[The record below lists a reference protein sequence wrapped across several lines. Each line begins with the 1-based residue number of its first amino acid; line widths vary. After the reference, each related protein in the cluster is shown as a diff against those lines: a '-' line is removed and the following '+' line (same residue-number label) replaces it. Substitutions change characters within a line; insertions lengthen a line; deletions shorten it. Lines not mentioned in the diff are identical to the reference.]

1 MKINIKN
8 YKNIENLTLDIED
21 NKINHIFGIS
31 GSGKS
36 SIAQA
41 LSRKTDNEDIK
52 VGSNPED
59 CVIEV
64 NGNQVDYSKYSIF
77 DLESSKN
84 IIFNNEQSNGIYEVL
99 FSENDLLLKTINE
112 CGILLNKF
120 EEFKEFLMKYREKI
134 DNVINHFDVKLKT
147 HNTVF
152 KETSK
157 FVKLTNELSSIKSNK
172 FISIINKKGPDF
184 ITWIKNGKDYE
195 IENKC
200 PYCEKK
206 LSNKRENFISEIIK
220 LTPKNFEI
228 ITNDNNYLEDV
239 GIKTPNYRH
248 SREVNRAKRELIELY
263 SMRDYINSIIELFE
277 DYKTSKLDINK
288 VQQIKI
294 SIKFKNKFPDK
305 IEIINEINDSIKEI
319 KNMLIKI
326 KRQSNNIIKNNKN
339 KVNKY
344 LSLMGIP
351 YEFNESAYDIESK
364 TASYSLFLKEDKKK
378 KDRKNGLSYG
388 ERNIISLIFFL
399 LGNKNK
405 ILLIDDPA
413 SSYDEC
419 RRGLMFNMLYEFK
432 NERTII
438 LFSHDQVFVKI
449 ATLYKYKAESR
460 KTKSKKFIKDNTG
473 KIIHFSNYHHNSQ
486 IKEITIED
494 FGSLS
499 SQVKKFIQSK
509 ELNYYRKIINIRIL
523 SEMDK
528 NKSNKFKKIYLYSS
542 AILHKKNKEEIYEQL
557 KQNDIKEDEII
568 SSIYKEYDIE
578 LEKIPENYFINFD
591 INELSNFEKIY
602 YFREL
607 IAQNANVY
615 SKIFNI
621 EVLKKNDIDLL
632 KTEFDNIVHFNDR
645 LFISL
650 NPYEFDY
657 FSPMVYEIITNVK

>member
-112 CGILLNKF
+112 CGVLLNKF
-120 EEFKEFLMKYREKI
+120 EEFKEFLIKYREKI

-184 ITWIKNGKDYE
+184 ITWIKKGKDYE

-364 TASYSLFLKEDKKK
+364 TASYSLFLKEDKEK

-399 LGNKNK
+399 LGNKSK

-473 KIIHFSNYHHNSQ
+473 KIIHFSNYQHNSQ

-557 KQNDIKEDEII
+557 KQNDLKEDEII

-578 LEKIPENYFINFD
+578 LEKIPENYFKDFD

-621 EVLKKNDIDLL
+621 GVLKKNDIDLL

>member
-112 CGILLNKF
+112 CGVLLNKF

-184 ITWIKNGKDYE
+184 ITWIKKGKDYE

-364 TASYSLFLKEDKKK
+364 TASYSLFLKEDKEK

-399 LGNKNK
+399 LGNKSK

-473 KIIHFSNYHHNSQ
+473 KIIHFSNYQHNSQ

-557 KQNDIKEDEII
+557 KQNDLKEDEII

-578 LEKIPENYFINFD
+578 LEKIPENYFKDFD

-615 SKIFNI
+615 SKILNI
-621 EVLKKNDIDLL
+621 KVLKKSDIDLL

>member
-112 CGILLNKF
+112 CGVLLNKF

-364 TASYSLFLKEDKKK
+364 TASYSLFLKEDKEK

-449 ATLYKYKAESR
+449 ATLYKYKTESR

-557 KQNDIKEDEII
+557 KQNDLKEDEII

>member
-8 YKNIENLTLDIED
+8 YKNIENLTLYIED

-112 CGILLNKF
+112 CGVLLNKF

-147 HNTVF
+147 YNTVF

-184 ITWIKNGKDYE
+184 ITWIKKGKDYE

-364 TASYSLFLKEDKKK
+364 TASYSLFLKEDKEK

-473 KIIHFSNYHHNSQ
+473 KIIHFSNYQHNSQ

-499 SQVKKFIQSK
+499 SQVKKFIQNK

-557 KQNDIKEDEII
+557 KQNDLKEDEII

>member
-64 NGNQVDYSKYSIF
+64 NGNQVEYSKYSIF

-112 CGILLNKF
+112 CGVLLNKF

-184 ITWIKNGKDYE
+184 ITWIKKGKDYE

-364 TASYSLFLKEDKKK
+364 TASYSLFLKEDKEK

-449 ATLYKYKAESR
+449 ATLYKYKVESR

-473 KIIHFSNYHHNSQ
+473 KIIHFSNYQHNSQ

-557 KQNDIKEDEII
+557 KQNDLKEDEII

-578 LEKIPENYFINFD
+578 LEKIPENYFKNFD

>member
-112 CGILLNKF
+112 CGVLLNKF

-157 FVKLTNELSSIKSNK
+157 FVKLTNELSSIKSTK

-184 ITWIKNGKDYE
+184 ITWIKKGKDYE

-364 TASYSLFLKEDKKK
+364 TASYSLFLKEDKEK

-473 KIIHFSNYHHNSQ
+473 KIIHFSNYQHNSQ

-557 KQNDIKEDEII
+557 KQNDLKEDEII
-568 SSIYKEYDIE
+568 NSIYKEYDIE

-615 SKIFNI
+615 SKILNI
-621 EVLKKNDIDLL
+621 KVLKKSDIDLL

>member
-112 CGILLNKF
+112 CGVLLNKF

-184 ITWIKNGKDYE
+184 ITWIKKGKDYE

-364 TASYSLFLKEDKKK
+364 TASYSLFLKEDKEK

-473 KIIHFSNYHHNSQ
+473 KIIHFSNYQHNSQ

-557 KQNDIKEDEII
+557 KQNDLKEDEII

-578 LEKIPENYFINFD
+578 LEKIPENYFKNFD

-615 SKIFNI
+615 SKILNI
-621 EVLKKNDIDLL
+621 KVLKKSDIDLL

>member
-112 CGILLNKF
+112 CGVLLNKF

-184 ITWIKNGKDYE
+184 ITWIKKGKDYE

-364 TASYSLFLKEDKKK
+364 TASYSLFLKEDKEK

-473 KIIHFSNYHHNSQ
+473 KIIHFSNYQHNSQ

-557 KQNDIKEDEII
+557 KQNDLKEDEII

-615 SKIFNI
+615 SKILNI
-621 EVLKKNDIDLL
+621 KVLKKSDIDLL

>member
-8 YKNIENLTLDIED
+8 YKNIENLTLEIED

-112 CGILLNKF
+112 CGVLLNKF

-184 ITWIKNGKDYE
+184 ITWIKKGKDYE

-364 TASYSLFLKEDKKK
+364 TASYSLFLKEDKEK

-449 ATLYKYKAESR
+449 ATLYKYKVESR

-473 KIIHFSNYHHNSQ
+473 KIIHFSNYQHNSQ

-557 KQNDIKEDEII
+557 KQNDLKEDEII
-568 SSIYKEYDIE
+568 SSIYKKYDIE
-578 LEKIPENYFINFD
+578 LEKIPENYFKNFD

>member
-112 CGILLNKF
+112 CGVLLNKF

-184 ITWIKNGKDYE
+184 ITWIKKGKDYE

-364 TASYSLFLKEDKKK
+364 TASYSLFLKEDKEK

-399 LGNKNK
+399 LGNKSK

-473 KIIHFSNYHHNSQ
+473 KIIHFSNYQHNSQ

-557 KQNDIKEDEII
+557 KQNDLKEDEII

-578 LEKIPENYFINFD
+578 LEKIPENYFKDFD

-621 EVLKKNDIDLL
+621 GVLKKNDIDLL

>member
-64 NGNQVDYSKYSIF
+64 NGNQVEYSKYSIF

-99 FSENDLLLKTINE
+99 FSENDLLLKAINE
-112 CGILLNKF
+112 CGVLLNKF
-120 EEFKEFLMKYREKI
+120 EEFKEFLMNYREKI

-184 ITWIKNGKDYE
+184 ITWIKKGKDYE

-228 ITNDNNYLEDV
+228 IANDNNYLEDV

-364 TASYSLFLKEDKKK
+364 TASYSLFLKEDKEK

-449 ATLYKYKAESR
+449 AALYKYKVESR

-473 KIIHFSNYHHNSQ
+473 KIIHFSNYQHNSQ

-557 KQNDIKEDEII
+557 KQNDLKEDEII

-578 LEKIPENYFINFD
+578 LEKIPENYFKNFD

>member
-112 CGILLNKF
+112 CGVLLNKF

-184 ITWIKNGKDYE
+184 ITWIKKGKDYE

-364 TASYSLFLKEDKKK
+364 TASYSLFLKEDKEK

-399 LGNKNK
+399 LGNKSK

-473 KIIHFSNYHHNSQ
+473 KIIHFSNYQHNSQ

-557 KQNDIKEDEII
+557 KQNNLKEDEII

-578 LEKIPENYFINFD
+578 LEKIPENYFKDFD

>member
-305 IEIINEINDSIKEI
+305 IEIINEINDKIKEI

-449 ATLYKYKAESR
+449 ATLYKYKDESR

-473 KIIHFSNYHHNSQ
+473 KIIHFSNYQHNSQ

-557 KQNDIKEDEII
+557 KQNDLKEDEII
-568 SSIYKEYDIE
+568 NSIYNEYDIE